1 MSDDEEVA
9 SDVPP
14 HAVLVLMM
22 ERLPCTITPHA
33 IRVCLYAKVS
43 LTVMLLEYNLKI
55 PILGVKLLLIDRI

>member
-1 MSDDEEVA
+1 MSDDEVVA

-14 HAVLVLMM
+14 IPAVLVLMM
-22 ERLPCTITPHA
+22 ERLPCTITHA
-33 IRVCLYAKVS
+33 IGVCLYAKVS